1 MTKTTLFLAAAALAL
16 TGCDTAGGNAAGT
29 AAAPAG
35 ANTTLASTAP
45 NGTDWTTTVVATPEG
60 GMRMGNP
67 DAPVKLVEFASMTCH
82 VCKEFA
88 EDSSPALEQDYVK
101 SGQVSYE
108 FRNFVRDPIDIAA
121 SLLARC
127 GGPAPFFKLSEQL
140 FAEQDALLQRAQ
152 AISPADVKSL
162 EGLSTS
168 QEIVRLAQLTGL
180 DRFVGMRGIPAAKAN
195 ACLANEGEI
204 NRLVASTQ
212 KAATDFKITG
222 TPTFL
227 LNGEALP
234 PPPMGTTFWQG
245 VDTAL
250 KARVAG

>member
-1 MTKTTLFLAAAALAL
+1 MTKTTLLLAAAALAL
-16 TGCDTAGGNAAGT
+16 TGCGDAGGAGT

-35 ANTTLASTAP
+35 GNAALATVSPA
-45 NGTDWTTTVVATPEG
+45 GTDWTTTVVPTAEG

-82 VCKEFA
+82 VCKEFE
-88 EDSSPALEQDYVK
+88 EDSTPALEQNYIK

-127 GGPAPFFKLSEQL
+127 GGPGPFFKLTEQL
-140 FAEQDALLQRAQ
+140 FGEQDALLQRAQ

-180 DRFVGMRGIPAAKAN
+180 DKFAGMRGIPAAKAN
-195 ACLANEGEI
+195 ACLSNEAEI
-204 NRLVASTQ
+204 NGLVARTQ
-212 KAATDFKITG
+212 EAANQNKIQG

-227 LNGEALP
+227 LNGEVMSP
-234 PPPMGTTFWQG
+234 PPRTTTFWQG
-245 VDTAL
+245 VEAEL
-250 KARVAG
+250 KKRVAG